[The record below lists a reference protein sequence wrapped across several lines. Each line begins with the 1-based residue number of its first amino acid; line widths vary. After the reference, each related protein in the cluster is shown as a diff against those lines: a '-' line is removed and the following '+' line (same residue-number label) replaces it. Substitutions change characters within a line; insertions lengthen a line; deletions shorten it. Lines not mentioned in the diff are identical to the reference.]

1 MNPVDHD
8 QILNSIQQKFEYLS
22 WSQNRSLTI
31 TKFYKHETQDLRL
44 RIRPERILHTNFPDS
59 LSNLPQLRWYTTSL
73 YFAYKFTRLPIKS
86 APTEKIYQKHIRC
99 IQSSQTPYQICPN
112 WDGIPQAYM
121 LHTIFPDS
129 LSNLPQLRWYT
140 ISIHVAYKFPS
151 FPIKFAPTG
160 YTTSIHV
167 AYKFPRFPINL
178 PQRRDLGLRFQA
190 EGVYRI
196 NF

>member
-59 LSNLPQLRWYTTSL
+59 LSNLPQLRWYTTSI
-73 YFAYKFTRLPIKS
+73 YVAYNFPRFPIKF
-86 APTEKIYQKHIRC
+86 APTEMVYYKLIFCLQIY
-99 IQSSQTPYQICPN
+99 QTPYQICPN
-112 WDGIPQAYM
+112 WENIPKAYT

-140 ISIHVAYKFPS
+140 TSIYVAYNFPR
-151 FPIKFAPTG
+151 FPIKFAPT
-160 YTTSIHV
+160 
-167 AYKFPRFPINL
+167 
-178 PQRRDLGLRFQA
+178 
-190 EGVYRI
+190 EMVYHKHTCCL
-196 NF
+196 